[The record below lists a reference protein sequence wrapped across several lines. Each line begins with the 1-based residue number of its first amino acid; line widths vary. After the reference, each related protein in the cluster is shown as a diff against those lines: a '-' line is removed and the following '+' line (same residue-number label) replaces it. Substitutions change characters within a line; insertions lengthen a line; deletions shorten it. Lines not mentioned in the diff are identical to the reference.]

1 MNTTASVPAPVLFPV
16 KTVISYGIT
25 KKKNGLSF
33 PTQWNLFLY
42 LPLDFLI
49 TSDGIKS
56 SSILR
61 SPSFVSNQR

>member
-33 PTQWNLFLY
+33 PTQWNLF
-42 LPLDFLI
+42 
-49 TSDGIKS
+49 
-56 SSILR
+56 
-61 SPSFVSNQR
+61 